1 MLWAAE
7 SVQGAGAGGGW
18 SGGGLEA
25 QLVPGGKWEAEEG
38 RRESE
43 AS

>member
-7 SVQGAGAGGGW
+7 AVQGAGAAGGGP
-18 SGGGLEA
+18 SGLEA